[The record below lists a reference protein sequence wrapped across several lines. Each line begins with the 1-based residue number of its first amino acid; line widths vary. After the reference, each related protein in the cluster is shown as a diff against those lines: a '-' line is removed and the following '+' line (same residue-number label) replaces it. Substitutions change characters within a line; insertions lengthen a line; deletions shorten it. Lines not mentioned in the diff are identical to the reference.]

1 MTIYFFKEKNKS
13 FSNFSDNSFWLDNHQ
28 WTTSEHYFQAQKF
41 VNTDYF
47 DIIKNAKT
55 PREARILGRRRK
67 FQIRE
72 DWEEVKDDVMRKAL
86 FAKFSQNKDIKDILI
101 STDNIKLIENSPFDY
116 YWGCGLDNS
125 GLNRLGSLLMELRN
139 IFLLDKN
146 S

>member
-1 MTIYFFKEKNKS
+1 M
-13 FSNFSDNSFWLDNHQ
+13 
-28 WTTSEHYFQAQKF
+28 
-41 VNTDYF
+41 
-47 DIIKNAKT
+47 
-55 PREARILGRRRK
+55 GRRRK

-72 DWEEVKDDVMRKAL
+72 DWEEVKDDVMRKAS

-116 YWGCGLDNS
+116 YWGSGFDNS

-139 IFLLDKN
+139 ILLLDKN